1 MSLLIQ
7 KRRKNAGDQVAIG
20 SCFASD
26 YVERMVGVFQT
37 NHRTL
42 KDKTYVSLDTFDT

>member
-1 MSLLIQ
+1 M
-7 KRRKNAGDQVAIG
+7 GDHVAIG

-26 YVERMVGVFQT
+26 YVERMVRVFQT

-42 KDKTYVSLDTFDT
+42 KDKTYVSLERRANEGF